1 MTDGHTLYVLKHMY
15 RCMFRVFF
23 SQQSANIYS
32 IFGLRKIAVSYGAK
46 PNGRDAI
53 RTLDT
58 GARQY
63 IEMRYVKLDPEGAVR
78 ATSDTR
84 RPRLC

>member
-1 MTDGHTLYVLKHMY
+1 MTRRRVTDGHTLYVLKHMY

-46 PNGRDAI
+46 TNGHAM
-53 RTLDT
+53 
-58 GARQY
+58 QY
-63 IEMRYVKLDPEGAVR
+63 EHSLQEPDS
-78 ATSDTR
+78 T
-84 RPRLC
+84 